1 MSAIDDYLK
10 LAGLSPQ
17 WRQGF
22 YVGSSHGLLNPLAD
36 EETKQGYE
44 AGKKLAGKTLAVIL
58 ATVREQYTID
68 PVSLEVL
75 RVQAQ
80 QQDRGRTEHGTTLY
94 DANLYPLELLNHA
107 IEEAA
112 DQLNYLVAMK
122 IQIIRAAL

>member
-1 MSAIDDYLK
+1 MSAIDDHLK
-10 LAGLSPQ
+10 LAGLSPK

-22 YVGSSHGLLNPLAD
+22 HVGSSHGLLNPLAD

-44 AGKKLAGKTLAVIL
+44 AGKKLAGKTPAVIL
-58 ATVREQYTID
+58 AILREHFAID

-75 RVQAQ
+75 RVQTQ
-80 QQDRGRTEHGTTLY
+80 QQDKGRTEHGTTLY
-94 DANLYPLELLNHA
+94 DANLSQLELLNHA

-122 IQIIRAAL
+122 LQMEAEQ

>member
-10 LAGLSPQ
+10 LARLSPQ

-44 AGKKLAGKTLAVIL
+44 AGKKLAGKTPAVIL
-58 ATVREQYTID
+58 AIVREQYAID

-80 QQDRGRTEHGTTLY
+80 QQAKGRTEHGTTLY
-94 DANLYPLELLNHA
+94 DANLSPLELLNHA
-107 IEEAA
+107 IEEAT

-122 IQIIRAAL
+122 LQMEAGQ

>member
-1 MSAIDDYLK
+1 MSAIDDHLK

-22 YVGSSHGLLNPLAD
+22 YVGSSHGLLNPKAD
-36 EETKQGYE
+36 TDTTLGYD
-44 AGKKLAGKTLAVIL
+44 AGKKLAGKTPAVIL

-94 DANLYPLELLNHA
+94 DANLSPLELLNHA